1 MIDPSIIKVEI
12 MIIRIIET
20 IIRVNIEKDHHP
32 MKIKKIINKLNMT
45 IYLVKNQ
52 FNKMNRII
60 KPMKKSKKISLK

>member
-20 IIRVNIEKDHHP
+20 ITKVNIEKDHHP
-32 MKIKKIINKLNMT
+32 MKTKKIINKLNMT